1 MKFRKKQLKYWVGEK
16 YKIQIIKY
24 TRNDNERIYL
34 KSVNNLIELF
44 KDFILLKTKGT
55 EYLIA
60 NIKDINLFRNI

>member
-1 MKFRKKQLKYWVGEK
+1 M
-16 YKIQIIKY
+16 KY